1 MSREV
6 IIAQGAGFCFGVARA
21 TAAVEREIAAH
32 APGERIFTLGRLIH
46 NEIYTRRLQEG
57 GVEVIGTEDIPR
69 LCGEAREDA
78 PVRVFIRAHGMT
90 AGTEALLHACAAH
103 NPYFTF
109 TDCTCSFVKKIHR
122 ICAEQSELCRA
133 AREATGQDDRFLLVL
148 GSADHPEVV
157 GFLSRFEGEKHV
169 FSSAA
174 ELESL
179 LRAPGNAVKWGSMTP
194 ILVAQTT
201 HNLKEWEMSKKILK
215 NLFTNSLIFDTICSV
230 TESRQQEAA
239 ALARECDLIIVI
251 GGRDSSNSAKLF
263 SICKSICADTV
274 WVERAEE
281 LQDRIPLSR
290 RMAGTHRKVGVVA
303 GASTPRD
310 IIEEVAN
317 NMSEQAQ
324 NENFAELLEESALK
338 TIKTGD
344 TVVGI
349 VTAITPGEIQLDLG
363 TKVTGVIKL
372 DQITDDPA
380 AKLDQMFKIGD
391 EVEAFV
397 IRVSDVDGFATL
409 SKKRV
414 DSDKNWKKIEEAYE
428 TQETVEGKVILVNK
442 GGVIKQGVS
451 VELDELRQIAY
462 SGKDYLLQLQQR
474 ESELTGIPSL
484 KIGYNNVFGYYIEVR
499 NVHKDKVP
507 QEWIRKQ
514 TLVNAERYI
523 TQELKEY
530 EEKILGAEDKIL
542 VLETQLYNELV
553 QALSE
558 FIPAIQINA
567 NQLAHVLKSCS
578 FRS

>member
-90 AGTEALLHACAAH
+90 AGTEALLHACAAR

-215 NLFTNSLIFDTICSV
+215 NLFTNS
-230 TESRQQEAA
+230 Q
-239 ALARECDLIIVI
+239 
-251 GGRDSSNSAKLF
+251 K
-263 SICKSICADTV
+263 
-274 WVERAEE
+274 
-281 LQDRIPLSR
+281 
-290 RMAGTHRKVGVVA
+290 
-303 GASTPRD
+303 
-310 IIEEVAN
+310 
-317 NMSEQAQ
+317 
-324 NENFAELLEESALK
+324 
-338 TIKTGD
+338 
-344 TVVGI
+344 
-349 VTAITPGEIQLDLG
+349 
-363 TKVTGVIKL
+363 
-372 DQITDDPA
+372 
-380 AKLDQMFKIGD
+380 
-391 EVEAFV
+391 
-397 IRVSDVDGFATL
+397 
-409 SKKRV
+409 
-414 DSDKNWKKIEEAYE
+414 
-428 TQETVEGKVILVNK
+428 
-442 GGVIKQGVS
+442 
-451 VELDELRQIAY
+451 
-462 SGKDYLLQLQQR
+462 
-474 ESELTGIPSL
+474 
-484 KIGYNNVFGYYIEVR
+484 
-499 NVHKDKVP
+499 
-507 QEWIRKQ
+507 
-514 TLVNAERYI
+514 
-523 TQELKEY
+523 
-530 EEKILGAEDKIL
+530 
-542 VLETQLYNELV
+542 
-553 QALSE
+553 
-558 FIPAIQINA
+558 
-567 NQLAHVLKSCS
+567 
-578 FRS
+578 